1 MATITLKNV
10 PKALHERLK
19 ASAERNRRSMNSE
32 ALVCLERALTPHTRR
47 AADEAISEAE
57 ALNEH
62 VGKTFPDV
70 TDEARRSSKDSSK
83 DGDRA

>member
-32 ALVCLERALTPHTRR
+32 ALVCLERALTPHTPRR
-47 AADEAISEAE
+47 AEDAVAEAE
-57 ALNEH
+57 ELNQR

-70 TDEARRSSKDSSK
+70 TDEARDE
-83 DGDRA
+83 GRA

>member
-10 PKALHERLK
+10 PPELHERLK

-47 AADEAISEAE
+47 RADEAVTEAKE
-57 ALNEH
+57 LNRE

-70 TDEARRSSKDSSK
+70 TDEAKERD
-83 DGDRA
+83 A

>member
-10 PKALHERLK
+10 PPELHERLK

-32 ALVCLERALTPHTRR
+32 ALVRLEQALTAHTHRD
-47 AADEAISEAE
+47 AGEAVAEAE
-57 ALNEH
+57 ALNDE

-70 TDEARRSSKDSSK
+70 TDASRGEGRS
-83 DGDRA
+83 

>member
-10 PKALHERLK
+10 PDELHQRLK
-19 ASAERNRRSMNSE
+19 ASARRNRRSMNSE

-47 AADEAISEAE
+47 DADEAIAEAE
-57 ALNEH
+57 DLNRE

-70 TDEARRSSKDSSK
+70 TDEAKREE
-83 DGDRA
+83 RA